1 MPRLC
6 SFAYFPVALLL
17 LGPLAGCA
25 DAQVGP
31 EQDPPEEE
39 PDPLLVWSDEFDY
52 TGLPDAEKW
61 SYDVGGGGWGN
72 EELQFYTEAREQNAR
87 VEGGHLIIEARRE
100 PWSGRGYTSA
110 RLVTREKGDWTYGRV
125 EVRAKLPSGRGTWPA
140 IWMLPTEWRY
150 GGWPHSGE
158 IDIMEH
164 VGFDPDIVHATVHT
178 GAYNHAAGTQRGAQI
193 EVPTARA
200 AFNVY
205 AIEWAP
211 EEIRGYVNDTHYFTF
226 ENERL
231 TDPSAG
237 APEWPFD
244 QPFHLLLNIAVGGT
258 WGGAQGVDPE
268 VFPQQ
273 LVVDYVRVYRLEE

>member
-1 MPRLC
+1 
-6 SFAYFPVALLL
+6 
-17 LGPLAGCA
+17 
-25 DAQVGP
+25 
-31 EQDPPEEE
+31 
-39 PDPLLVWSDEFDY
+39 
-52 TGLPDAEKW
+52 
-61 SYDVGGGGWGN
+61 
-72 EELQFYTEAREQNAR
+72 
-87 VEGGHLIIEARRE
+87 
-100 PWSGRGYTSA
+100 
-110 RLVTREKGDWTYGRV
+110 VTREKGDWTYGRV